1 MINSMTK
8 EHTMLRKTIT
18 IDEELFKKL
27 ELNHIT
33 QQYQSFSEL
42 VSNALQLL
50 VEKKKKEHY
59 KQAMIEASKDVLYL
73 QDMKETEEAFK
84 ESDFEK
90 DSKDNTTRM

>member
-1 MINSMTK
+1 
-8 EHTMLRKTIT
+8 MLRKTIT
-18 IDEELFKKL
+18 IDDELFKKL

-50 VEKKKKEHY
+50 VEKQKKEHY
-59 KQAMIEASKDVLYL
+59 KQAMIEASKDTLYL
-73 QDMKETEEAFK
+73 QDMKEIEEAFK

-90 DSKDNTTRM
+90 RV